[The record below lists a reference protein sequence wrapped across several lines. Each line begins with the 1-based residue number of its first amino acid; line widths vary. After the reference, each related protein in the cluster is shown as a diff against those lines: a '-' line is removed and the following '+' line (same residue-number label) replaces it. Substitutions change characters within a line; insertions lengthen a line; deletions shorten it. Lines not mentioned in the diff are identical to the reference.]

1 MTARRLAST
10 SPQLPAGRAL
20 AAMSCSLQISGKQE
34 EFGFVTD
41 PEELASVRAKMLRML
56 EVKGMSGKRGIAH
69 LDQLARFLR
78 VPKFNDE
85 QTVKQLKN
93 LYTELSADLSSIQY
107 DKYEDYE

>member
-1 MTARRLAST
+1 MKTTQA
-10 SPQLPAGRAL
+10 
-20 AAMSCSLQISGKQE
+20 
-34 EFGFVTD
+34 EFEIVTD
-41 PEELASVRAKMLRML
+41 PEEAAMVRAKMVRIL

-69 LDQLARFLR
+69 LDQLAKFLR

-93 LYTELSADLSSIQY
+93 LYTELSADLQSIQY